1 MCKEVQKF
9 IHKKKKYEWARPG
22 FEPGTS
28 RTLSENH
35 TPRPTSRYVHVEW
48 LIEIICFSGRG
59 RVWLGFV
66 RLNPGFAGSK
76 GEDKGQLIQF

>member
-1 MCKEVQKF
+1 
-9 IHKKKKYEWARPG
+9 
-22 FEPGTS
+22 
-28 RTLSENH
+28 
-35 TPRPTSRYVHVEW
+35 VEW

-66 RLNPGFAGSK
+66 RLKSSFAGSK

>member
-9 IHKKKKYEWARPG
+9 IHKKKKKKYEWARPG

-35 TPRPTSRYVHVEW
+35 TPRPTSRYVYVEW

-59 RVWLGFV
+59 RV
-66 RLNPGFAGSK
+66 RLNPVFAGSK